1 MPELD
6 DVSISCGIR
15 QLSGLCREGGHYDP
29 QDRIPP
35 KDVILEAF
43 TDELYSWNHQKKTVK
58 ASEMRFGIV
67 IFSDSARRGNG
78 KRFAKYI
85 EEQGLGTVE
94 ASKIVNNPNTRRNI
108 QMWTWYLNRPALAK
122 WLTENSRDKDE
133 LKEPYRP
140 LGGYIGGYADA
151 EIW

>member
-6 DVSISCGIR
+6 NVSISCGIR
-15 QLSGLCREGGHYDP
+15 QLSGLCCESGHYNP

-35 KDVILEAF
+35 KDVILESF
-43 TDELYSWNHQKKTVK
+43 RNELYSWDYDKKTFK
-58 ASEMRFGIV
+58 ASDMRFGIV

-78 KRFAKYI
+78 KRLAKYI

-94 ASKIVNNPNTRRNI
+94 ASKIINNPNTRRNI
-108 QMWTWYLNRPALAK
+108 QMWTWYLDRTALAK
-122 WLTENSRDKDE
+122 WLTENSKDE
-133 LKEPYRP
+133 EKYE
-140 LGGYIGGYADA
+140 LGSTLHYNGYQERA